1 MIKVCYIV
9 DAPYAGGAERYV
21 ALLAGALDKDLFA
34 PSVLIKR
41 GDGLTAWQQD
51 LARRSIPVTAIDM
64 NLPFRPLDALPIFMA
79 LRRLGP
85 DIVHINSPGPYD
97 GQMGL
102 AAPLARF
109 AGAARVVVT
118 EHLPMVEW
126 LAKRAFVKAFAYQWV
141 DKVLTV
147 CDANVPYLI
156 DRQKVAAAKI
166 EVIHNALPR
175 DFGRR
180 GDSDRAGVRAR
191 YGLPPA
197 SAVIAFVGSLIER
210 KGLPVLFE
218 ALQPLINLDWY
229 LLVVGDGEERSRYE
243 RLAADMKI
251 GERVRFLG
259 MVRPE
264 EVEAMI
270 CAVDILT
277 LPSFMEAMPYVIL
290 EAMACGL
297 PVIASDIYG
306 IGEMAVDGET
316 AVLVPAGDAARL
328 SGVLQDLIGDAQFR
342 RRLGGN
348 ARLRFEKY
356 FTLDRHVDRTQ
367 AMYRTLLGFDR

>member
-21 ALLAGALDKDLFA
+21 ALLAGALDKDHFA

-41 GDGLTAWQQD
+41 GDGIVAWQED
-51 LARRSIPVTAIDM
+51 LTRRGILVTAIDM
-64 NLPFRPLDALPIFMA
+64 NLPFRPQDVLPIYTA

-85 DIVHINSPGPYD
+85 DIVHVNSPGPYD

-109 AGAARVVVT
+109 AGATRVVIT
-118 EHLPMVEW
+118 EHLPMVER
-126 LAKRAFVKAFAYQWV
+126 LAKRAFVKEFAYRWV

-147 CDANVPYLI
+147 CNANVPFLI

-166 EVIHNALPR
+166 EVIHNALAR
-175 DFGRR
+175 DFGSRS
-180 GDSDRAGVRAR
+180 DSDRDGVRAR
-191 YGLPPA
+191 YGLSPA

-218 ALQPLINLDWY
+218 ALQPLNNLDWH
-229 LLVVGDGEERSRYE
+229 LLVAGDGEERDHYE
-243 RLAADMKI
+243 RLAVDMNI
-251 GERVRFLG
+251 GDRVQFLG
-259 MVRPE
+259 MLRPS
-264 EVEAMI
+264 EVEAML
-270 CAVDILT
+270 CAVDMLA

-290 EAMACGL
+290 EAMACAL

-306 IGEMAVDGET
+306 IDEMAVDGET
-316 AVLVPAGDAARL
+316 AILVPAGDAAQL
-328 SGVLQDLIGDAQFR
+328 SAGLQNLIGDAQFR

-348 ARLRFEKY
+348 ARSRFEKY
-356 FTLDRHVDRTQ
+356 FTLDRHIDRTQ
-367 AMYRTLLGFDR
+367 AIYRTLLGFDR